1 MHNFPQYLKT
11 WARGNPSCIGDDDDL
26 GRAQR
31 SVIWQ
36 AFSASR
42 GALYEPTP
50 GLHRLLDDAYCV
62 FRTNVTG
69 RFGMV
74 TGDFGNVTGH
84 FGNVTERTGRQDWRC
99 A

>member
-1 MHNFPQYLKT
+1 MEKTKSLYHGHRFP
-11 WARGNPSCIGDDDDL
+11 AVVISC
-26 GRAQR
+26 
-31 SVIWQ
+31 VIRWYFR
-36 AFSASR
+36 FSLS
-42 GALYEPTP
+42 L
-50 GLHRLLDDAYCV
+50 CV

-74 TGDFGNVTGH
+74 TVDFGNVTGQ